1 MSRPLILITSDLREV
16 GSSHRLSNVTPVAYV
31 RAIERAGGRPMVLP
45 ILEKG
50 FDLSDLL
57 LLADG
62 ILLIVGKDYPI
73 AGTHPSVIFGE
84 QTREDHDLRLAGLL
98 EDVPLPVLGI
108 CLGMQLLNLARGGSL
123 FRDIHEHCPE
133 ALPHARG
140 THAVLFADASRL
152 GKLLGN
158 RITVNSSHHQA
169 VDVVGQGLLPV
180 GHSSDGLIEA
190 VEDLG
195 PRFFVGVQWHP
206 ERMGDCAVQARLWQ
220 AFVEAAQQ
228 GGRWP

>member
-16 GSSHRLSNVTPVAYV
+16 GSSHRLSNTTPVAYV
-31 RAIERAGGRPMVLP
+31 RAIERAGGRPMILP

-50 FDLSDLL
+50 FDLNDSL

-62 ILLIVGKDYPI
+62 ILLIGGRDYLI
-73 AGTHPSVIFGE
+73 AGTHPSVIFE
-84 QTREDHDLRLAGLL
+84 KQAREDHDLRLAGLL
-98 EDVPLPVLGI
+98 EDISIPVLGI

-123 FRDIHEHCPE
+123 FRDIHEQYPE
-133 ALPHARG
+133 APPHARG

-152 GKLLGN
+152 GKLLGKH
-158 RITVNSSHHQA
+158 ITVNSSHHQA
-169 VDVVGQGLLPV
+169 IDVVGQGLLPV

-190 VEDLG
+190 MEDPG

-206 ERMGDCAVQARLWQ
+206 ERMRDCVVQARLWQ

-228 GGRWP
+228 GGRWS